1 MKKDK
6 QMKQD
11 TIPFFK
17 EKKWIMAWWFKRQ
30 KNNQFSPT
38 SMMELWKKKWGDD
51 FASAED
57 KEFQDAFEWVRHT
70 VQTLTMEQIK
80 NKRYAVTYGYNK
92 PIPKGLQDEAHRKG
106 YELRK
111 GSAKKHP
118 LSLSGYS
125 IYKKNGK
132 KPIYGKKYEL
142 RIKQVNEFLQS
153 KEDKKKHGTK

>member
-1 MKKDK
+1 MKKD
-6 QMKQD
+6 
-11 TIPFFK
+11 TISFFK
-17 EKKWIMAWWFKRQ
+17 EKKWIMAYWFKRH
-30 KNNQFSPT
+30 KDNSFS
-38 SMMELWKKKWGDD
+38 SSQMMEIWIKKWGYDFPSTDD
-51 FASAED
+51 
-57 KEFQDAFEWVRHT
+57 KKFQDAYEWVRHI
-70 VQTLTMEQIK
+70 VQTLTMEEIK
-80 NKRYAVTYGYNK
+80 KKRIAISYGYKK
-92 PIPKGLQDEAHRKG
+92 PVPKGLQDAAHRKG

-153 KEDKKKHGTK
+153 KEDKKKHETK